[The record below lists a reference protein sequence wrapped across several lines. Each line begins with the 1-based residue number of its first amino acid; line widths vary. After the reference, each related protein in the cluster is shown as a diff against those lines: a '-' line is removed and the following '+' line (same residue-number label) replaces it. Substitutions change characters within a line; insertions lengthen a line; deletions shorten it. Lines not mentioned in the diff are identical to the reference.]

1 MADFDPDVSFDSD
14 PQLAAIRLEFSQRL
28 PARLETMRSSLMEL
42 SRGYDPD
49 AAEAFFRAAHS
60 LKGTAPSFGA
70 SEIADGATVLDEAGR
85 MWIATG
91 SASSDEVTAA
101 HERLDLLREAVARFR
116 AGVEGNE
123 MSEAAEG

>member
-14 PQLAAIRLEFSQRL
+14 PLLAAIRLEFSQRL

-42 SRGYDPD
+42 SRAYDPD
-49 AAEAFFRAAHS
+49 AADAFFRAAHS

-70 SEIADGATVLDEAGR
+70 SELADGATVLAEAGR
-85 MWIATG
+85 MWLAAR
-91 SASSDEVTAA
+91 SASSDEVTEAR
-101 HERLDLLREAVARFR
+101 ERLELLTEAVARFR
-116 AGVEGNE
+116 AGIEGSE